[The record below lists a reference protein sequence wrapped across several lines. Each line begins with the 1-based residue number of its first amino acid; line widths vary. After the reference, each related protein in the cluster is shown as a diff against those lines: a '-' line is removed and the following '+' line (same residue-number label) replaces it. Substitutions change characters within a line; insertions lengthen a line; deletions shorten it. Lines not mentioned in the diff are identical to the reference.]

1 MGVQR
6 AFYQFPIGSE
16 LTATFGAGDAK
27 VFGVGGS
34 VEAGLRAGF
43 AREVS
48 TATAFPA
55 NRRPE
60 PWLVAGRELIWI
72 GRYTPPLTAGG
83 RAMVS
88 VCVFEPGQVPEREP
102 FFHANVD
109 AQGNTSV
116 NNDWHLNAKETSA
129 AGEVQWVTLANR
141 GTAPLTVRV
150 LNFGPSYRSVSSS
163 K

>member
-1 MGVQR
+1 M
-6 AFYQFPIGSE
+6 AE
-16 LTATFGAGDAK
+16 
-27 VFGVGGS
+27 
-34 VEAGLRAGF
+34 
-43 AREVS
+43 
-48 TATAFPA
+48 
-55 NRRPE
+55 
-60 PWLVAGRELIWI
+60 RELIWI

-116 NNDWHLNAKETSA
+116 NNDWHLNAKETSV

-141 GTAPLTVRV
+141 GTAPLTVRA
-150 LNFGPSYRSVSSS
+150 LNFGPSYLSVSSS
-163 K
+163 N